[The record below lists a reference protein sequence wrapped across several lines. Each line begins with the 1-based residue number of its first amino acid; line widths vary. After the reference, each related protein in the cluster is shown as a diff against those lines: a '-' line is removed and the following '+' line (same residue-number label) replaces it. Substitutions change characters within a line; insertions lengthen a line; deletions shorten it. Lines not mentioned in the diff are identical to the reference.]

1 MATRLY
7 FHDAANTQPGTYP
20 SGRQGSTG
28 FAAGVTNISGSGT
41 LKKMN
46 TTIGGGQVSQGFN
59 SVANQNIQRF
69 FMRFWV
75 SPPLN
80 GNQTVGGGNYILN
93 YAHAES
99 NTNMNIFSAGTYIY
113 VWRPSTGSIVGEV
126 KSTLVANTIAGTEP
140 GAASSER
147 VWHQSGI
154 SSSAVSAQD
163 GDVIIVELYWS
174 FAQGMS
180 TSYTGTIYYDGTT
193 QNTTA
198 DAVVSNHASFIEFAE
213 NLLFQSPPT
222 NNRRVI
228 VINEP

>member
-7 FHDAANTQPGTYP
+7 FHDATNTQSGTYP

-28 FAAGVTNISGSGT
+28 FASGATDISGSGT

-46 TTIGGGQVSQGFN
+46 SSIGSSQVNQGF
-59 SVANQNIQRF
+59 SSAANQNIQKF

-75 SPPLN
+75 SPPLD
-80 GNQTVGGGNYILN
+80 GNQTVGAGSYVLN

-99 NTNMNIFSAGTYIY
+99 NTNMNLFTAGTYIY

-126 KSTLVANTIAGTEP
+126 KSTLVSGVIPGTEP

-154 SSSAVSAQD
+154 GSSAVSALD
-163 GDVIIVELYWS
+163 GDVIIIELYWQ
-174 FAQGMS
+174 FTQGMS

-193 QNTTA
+193 ANTT
-198 DAVVSNHASFIEFAE
+198 DNAVVSNHASFIEFAE
-213 NLLFQSPPT
+213 NLVFKSF
-222 NNRRVI
+222 NKKGEFFKI
-228 VINEP
+228 ID

>member
-99 NTNMNIFSAGTYIY
+99 NTNMNIFSAGHIY
-113 VWRPSTGSIVGEV
+113 MSGALQQEV
-126 KSTLVANTIAGTEP
+126 
-140 GAASSER
+140 
-147 VWHQSGI
+147 
-154 SSSAVSAQD
+154 
-163 GDVIIVELYWS
+163 
-174 FAQGMS
+174 
-180 TSYTGTIYYDGTT
+180 
-193 QNTTA
+193 
-198 DAVVSNHASFIEFAE
+198 
-213 NLLFQSPPT
+213 LLAK
-222 NNRRVI
+222 
-228 VINEP
+228 